1 MLICVMQKQVLIL
14 FLCLGFSS
22 RLPAQARERDAVG
35 WFSLAVRQK
44 INKHF
49 SYRIIGRVR
58 DGENFT
64 SVRSWYLDG
73 GLYYQLAKNFSMSAN
88 YVYAPARDK
97 DRYFRTYH
105 QYYLSANNKFKL
117 NTHWYFSNRVI
128 FQYTSGF
135 FLVDEGYKPYA
146 RTDLREKLMLN
157 RRLTR
162 ADRVYMGDE
171 VMTTLFTGN
180 TGLRRNR
187 FYAGVNH
194 KFTTQFSA
202 DVFFVVQST
211 YLRKINSDQFIY
223 GLTLNYRFRKM
234 MDDD

>member
-1 MLICVMQKQVLIL
+1 MRKQRLIL
-14 FLCLGFSS
+14 FLCIGFSS
-22 RLPAQARERDAVG
+22 QVLAQVRERDAVG

-44 INKHF
+44 LTKHL
-49 SYRIIGRVR
+49 SYRIMGRVR
-58 DGENFT
+58 DGDNFT
-64 SVRSWYLDG
+64 SLRSWYLDG
-73 GLYYQLAKNFSMSAN
+73 GLYYQPGKNVSVSAN

-105 QYYLSANNKFKL
+105 QYYLSVNNKIHL
-117 NTHWYFSNRVI
+117 NAYWYFSNRVI
-128 FQYTSGF
+128 FQYTSSF

-162 ADRVYMGDE
+162 TDRVYMGDE
-171 VMTTLFTGN
+171 VMTTLFTGDA
-180 TGLRRNR
+180 GLRRNR
-187 FYAGVNH
+187 FYAGINH
-194 KFTTQFSA
+194 KFTAQFSA
-202 DVFFVVQST
+202 DVFFVLQST

-223 GLTLNYRFRKM
+223 GLTLNYKFRKM

>member
-1 MLICVMQKQVLIL
+1 MLICVMQKKLFSI
-14 FLCLGFSS
+14 FLCVGFYFQLS
-22 RLPAQARERDAVG
+22 AQARERDAVS
-35 WFSLAVRQK
+35 WFSLAVKQK
-44 INKHF
+44 ITKRF
-49 SYRIIGRVR
+49 SYRIIGRIR

-64 SVRSWYLDG
+64 AVKSWYLDA
-73 GLYYQLAKNFSMSAN
+73 GLYYQFAGNFSLSAN

-105 QYYLSANNKFKL
+105 QYYVSANNKIHL

-128 FQYTSGF
+128 FQHTSSF

-162 ADRVYMGDE
+162 ADRVYVGDE
-171 VMTTLFTGN
+171 VMTTLFTGS

-194 KFTTQFSA
+194 KFTPQFSVDA
-202 DVFFVVQST
+202 FFVVQST

-223 GLTLNYRFRKM
+223 GLTLNYKFRKM
-234 MDDD
+234 MNDD

>member
-1 MLICVMQKQVLIL
+1 MCKQVLTGL
-14 FLCLGFSS
+14 LCLVFFSQ
-22 RLPAQARERDAVG
+22 LPGQVRERDAAG

-44 INKHF
+44 ITKHL
-49 SYRIIGRVR
+49 SYRIMGRIR

-64 SVRSWYLDG
+64 LLKSWYLDG
-73 GLYYQLAKNFSMSAN
+73 GLYYQITKTFLVSAN
-88 YVYAPARDK
+88 YVYAPARGT

-105 QYYLSANNKFKL
+105 QYYLSAANKIHL
-117 NTHWYFSNRVI
+117 NAYWYLSNRAI
-128 FQYTSGF
+128 FQHTSSF

-162 ADRVYMGDE
+162 TDRMYIGDE

-187 FYAGVNH
+187 FYADVNH
-194 KFTTQFSA
+194 KFTSQFSA
-202 DVFFVVQST
+202 DVFFVLQST

-223 GLTLNYRFRKM
+223 GVTLNYKFRKM
-234 MDDD
+234 IDDD

>member
-1 MLICVMQKQVLIL
+1 MQKQLFIF
-14 FLCLGFSS
+14 FLCLGLSFQ
-22 RLPAQARERDAVG
+22 LPAQARERDAVS

-44 INKHF
+44 INKRV
-49 SYRIIGRVR
+49 SYRIMGRIR

-64 SVRSWYLDG
+64 SVKSWYIDG
-73 GLYYQLAKNFSMSAN
+73 GLYYQLAKKFSISAN

-97 DRYFRTYH
+97 DRYFRAYH
-105 QYYLSANNKFKL
+105 QYYLSAGNKLNL

-128 FQYTSGF
+128 FQHTSSF

-146 RTDLREKLMLN
+146 RTDVREKLMLN

-162 ADRVYMGDE
+162 ANRIYMGDE
-171 VMTTLFTGN
+171 VMMTLFTGN

-194 KFTTQFSA
+194 KFTAQFSA
-202 DVFFVVQST
+202 DVFFVLQST
-211 YLRKINSDQFIY
+211 FLRKANSDQFIY
-223 GLTLNYRFRKM
+223 GLTLNYKLRKM